1 MLAKLFYILQ
11 SYFMSFVL
19 CMVVKVEARGSE
31 YYLCSYRDFLGGLKE
46 PLHLTE
52 QFRDSKRAG
61 CRGHRT
67 QERKIGRSKTPKPTS
82 QGDALLLEEGS
93 GEHWAGVWS

>member
-61 CRGHRT
+61 CRGEGILSVHFT
-67 QERKIGRSKTPKPTS
+67 DVNTS
-82 QGDALLLEEGS
+82 LLICS
-93 GEHWAGVWS
+93 FT

>member
-1 MLAKLFYILQ
+1 
-11 SYFMSFVL
+11 
-19 CMVVKVEARGSE
+19 MVVKVEARGSE